1 MAIRKLTKV
10 KKRDGRIVRF
20 DRKKIENA
28 IFKAAQTLGGKN
40 RSIAEELSYK
50 VVDIVKEQ
58 TPAGKTPTVEDV
70 QDGVEKVLIEEGH
83 ARTAKCYILYR
94 QKRAEI
100 RKTKSL
106 LGIEDDLKL
115 SLNAITVLQKRYLRR
130 DGYGKVIET
139 PRQMFERVAKAVA
152 SAEKKFKTSRE
163 EQKKIE
169 QEFFRMMS
177 TFEFLPNSPTLMN
190 AGTGTGLSL
199 SACFVLPIEDS
210 IADIFETMKNM
221 AIIHQSGG
229 GTGFTFNH
237 LRPAGDIVKKAS
249 GVASGPISFMRA
261 FNSSTE
267 IIKQGG
273 CISTNSLVRTN
284 NGILPIGNLLNCPPL
299 GQNFTKHLVY
309 DGKMFNNVFVSMDN
323 GLAEVFKFET
333 NIGLSIESTY
343 NHQLACVD
351 ENGEIIWKDAQ
362 EIKEND
368 WLVTVVGGHT
378 GKDTELPRLEEQHR
392 NSNPIKI
399 PEKMSEELG
408 EILGLYMA
416 DGCLSTNGRLIFS
429 VDNKDQKL
437 ITKIES
443 SVDNI
448 FGLKVGTKGDEG
460 SWSDMFF
467 YSRDLK
473 RFFEKMGWKKKSSPE
488 AFVPDVI
495 FNSSRETAKGFVR
508 GLFEGDGD
516 VHSDGYPRL
525 YSTSKKLIKQVQQLL
540 LGLNIVSSYHKY
552 EKGENSYGR
561 RPIYQMMIVQ
571 DRSIK
576 LFMNEIGFITKRK
589 NDTLKTRYHE
599 KEFEQ
604 NDIIPNQGKR
614 LKLLYNYVG
623 RGSGK
628 GRSKRGS
635 DRKFYRAIYHYIN
648 DTSSS
653 KRNLTRK
660 RLSYLMKE
668 FPKLRESKHFQKI
681 SNPKYYF
688 TKVTNIKKIRS
699 YTMDIEVPG
708 SGKFVANGILVHN
721 KRRGANMAIL
731 RVDHPDILDFI
742 VCKET
747 EGALNNFNIS
757 VALND
762 KFMKAVEENKE
773 FELINPRDG
782 KPSKKIM
789 ARAIWNLIITM
800 AWKNGEPGMIFI
812 DTINK
817 SNPTPHVGEIEST
830 NPCGEQ
836 PLLPY
841 ESCNLG
847 SINLGKMT
855 DDGKIDWDKLR
866 YTTRLAVRFLD
877 NVIEI
882 NKFPLKELNEMNR
895 KTRKIGLGVMGF
907 ADMLIKL
914 GIPYNSE
921 EGVKT
926 AEKVMKFIRDE
937 GRNMSEE
944 LGKKRG
950 SFEAFKESVWEKK
963 GYKRMRNATVTT
975 IAPTGTIGVI
985 AGCSQ
990 GCEPLFAISYIRN
1003 VQETIGSNLVY
1014 VDPEF
1019 EAKSIMAGVYDE
1031 ELMKKIS
1038 NSSSIQDIREIPEE
1052 IRKVFVT
1059 AHDISPEWH
1068 VKMQAAFQ
1076 KYTDNAVS
1084 KTINFPNHATPQD
1097 IEDAYWLAY
1106 QLKCK
1111 GLTVYRDGSR
1121 KYQILSTKAVKKD
1134 VIDSLVSKSGGCASC
1149 EI

>member
-1 MAIRKLTKV
+1 MTIRKLTKV

-20 DRKKIENA
+20 DRKKIETA
-28 IFKAAQTLGGKN
+28 IFKSAQTLGGKDKN
-40 RSIAEELSYK
+40 IAEELSYK
-50 VVDIVKEQ
+50 VVDVVKEN
-58 TPAGKTPTVEDV
+58 TSAGKIPNVEDV
-70 QDGVEKVLIEEGH
+70 QDAVEKVLIEEGH

-130 DGYGKVIET
+130 DEYGKVIET
-139 PRQMFERVAKAVA
+139 PKQMFERVAKAVA
-152 SAEKKFKTSRE
+152 SAEKKIKTSLK
-163 EQKKIE
+163 EQKEIE

-199 SACFVLPIEDS
+199 SACFVLPVEDS

-249 GVASGPISFMRA
+249 GVASGPISFMKA

-273 CISTNSLVRTN
+273 
-284 NGILPIGNLLNCPPL
+284 
-299 GQNFTKHLVY
+299 
-309 DGKMFNNVFVSMDN
+309 
-323 GLAEVFKFET
+323 
-333 NIGLSIESTY
+333 
-343 NHQLACVD
+343 
-351 ENGEIIWKDAQ
+351 
-362 EIKEND
+362 
-368 WLVTVVGGHT
+368 
-378 GKDTELPRLEEQHR
+378 
-392 NSNPIKI
+392 
-399 PEKMSEELG
+399 
-408 EILGLYMA
+408 
-416 DGCLSTNGRLIFS
+416 
-429 VDNKDQKL
+429 
-437 ITKIES
+437 
-443 SVDNI
+443 
-448 FGLKVGTKGDEG
+448 
-460 SWSDMFF
+460 
-467 YSRDLK
+467 
-473 RFFEKMGWKKKSSPE
+473 
-488 AFVPDVI
+488 
-495 FNSSRETAKGFVR
+495 
-508 GLFEGDGD
+508 
-516 VHSDGYPRL
+516 
-525 YSTSKKLIKQVQQLL
+525 
-540 LGLNIVSSYHKY
+540 
-552 EKGENSYGR
+552 
-561 RPIYQMMIVQ
+561 
-571 DRSIK
+571 
-576 LFMNEIGFITKRK
+576 
-589 NDTLKTRYHE
+589 
-599 KEFEQ
+599 
-604 NDIIPNQGKR
+604 
-614 LKLLYNYVG
+614 
-623 RGSGK
+623 
-628 GRSKRGS
+628 
-635 DRKFYRAIYHYIN
+635 
-648 DTSSS
+648 
-653 KRNLTRK
+653 
-660 RLSYLMKE
+660 
-668 FPKLRESKHFQKI
+668 
-681 SNPKYYF
+681 
-688 TKVTNIKKIRS
+688 
-699 YTMDIEVPG
+699 
-708 SGKFVANGILVHN
+708 

-773 FELINPRDG
+773 FELINPRSG
-782 KPSKKIM
+782 KPTKKIL

-812 DTINK
+812 DTVNK

-847 SINLGKMT
+847 SINLGRMT
-855 DDGKIDWDKLR
+855 DDGKIDWEKLR

-882 NKFPLKELNEMNR
+882 NKFPIKELNEMNR
-895 KTRKIGLGVMGF
+895 KTRKIGLGVMGL

-914 GIPYNSE
+914 GIPYDSE

-937 GRNMSEE
+937 GRKMSEE

-950 SFEAFKESVWEKK
+950 SFESFNGSVWEKK
-963 GYKRMRNATVTT
+963 GYKQMRNATVTT

-1003 VQETIGSNLVY
+1003 VRETIGSNLVY

-1019 EAKSIMAGVYDE
+1019 EAKAIMARVYNE
-1031 ELMKKIS
+1031 ELMKKIA
-1038 NSSSIQDIREIPEE
+1038 NSSSIQDIKEIPEE

-1121 KYQILSTKAVKKD
+1121 KYQILTTKNMKNDEVANLINKN
-1134 VIDSLVSKSGGCASC
+1134 GGCTNC